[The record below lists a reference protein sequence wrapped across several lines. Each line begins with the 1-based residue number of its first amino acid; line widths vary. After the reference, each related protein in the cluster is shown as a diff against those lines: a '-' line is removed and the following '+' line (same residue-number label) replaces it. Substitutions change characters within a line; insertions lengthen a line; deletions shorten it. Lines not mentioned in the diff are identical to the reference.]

1 MQNQEVKRPI
11 AVSLFWKILQP
22 ILLFLFFWASQGMT
36 FLRLP
41 RLFLSA
47 DVAGAHPWIGVY
59 EGHVW
64 ELAFALAYMGIAT
77 RGNFSPWGLNLNNA
91 RLSWRI
97 LWRFC
102 IVFLAIAIAWN
113 VVPTLLNHQTA
124 LGVFGPPTLPNVLA
138 WLIFEWIFVGIA
150 EEIMFRGLIQTKL
163 KETWSGIWRMGKL
176 EIPHAGV
183 VTTALFC
190 LAHIDP
196 FHPHIIW
203 QQQLFAFG
211 LGMYYSI
218 VRHRTGSLLNPIL
231 AHNFGDGVIVSA
243 AYLLYFALR

>member
-1 MQNQEVKRPI
+1 
-11 AVSLFWKILQP
+11 
-22 ILLFLFFWASQGMT
+22 
-36 FLRLP
+36 
-41 RLFLSA
+41 
-47 DVAGAHPWIGVY
+47 
-59 EGHVW
+59 
-64 ELAFALAYMGIAT
+64 
-77 RGNFSPWGLNLNNA
+77 
-91 RLSWRI
+91 
-97 LWRFC
+97 
-102 IVFLAIAIAWN
+102 
-113 VVPTLLNHQTA
+113 
-124 LGVFGPPTLPNVLA
+124 
-138 WLIFEWIFVGIA
+138 
-150 EEIMFRGLIQTKL
+150 
-163 KETWSGIWRMGKL
+163 MGKL

>member
-1 MQNQEVKRPI
+1 MQIQEAGPL
-11 AVSLFWKILQP
+11 ATGSILQRVQAP
-22 ILLFLFFWASQGMT
+22 ILLFLFFWASQGMN
-36 FLRLP
+36 FLHLP

-47 DVAGAHPWIGVY
+47 QTLNAHPWIGVY

-64 ELAFALAYMGIAT
+64 ELAFALAFMGIAT
-77 RGNFSPWGLNLNNA
+77 RGNFSPWGVNFNNT

-102 IVFLAIAIAWN
+102 VVFLLIVIAWN
-113 VVPTLLNHQTA
+113 VVPTLLNHKTE
-124 LGVFGPPTLPNVLA
+124 LGMFGPPTFGNVLA
-138 WLIFEWIFVGIA
+138 WLFFEWIFVGFA
-150 EEIMFRGLIQTKL
+150 EEFMFRGVIQTRLMK
-163 KETWSGIWRMGKL
+163 TWTGVWYLGRI

-183 VTTALFC
+183 VTTVLFC

-196 FHPHIIW
+196 FHPHVYW

-231 AHNFGDGVIVSA
+231 AHNFGDGLIVSA
-243 AYLLYFALR
+243 MYLLYFSLR